1 MAQGMKAIVGVA
13 LAVAIAAIL
22 LGPVVTTVNG
32 QTGVQTVTNET
43 VSADTGNWVDTDG
56 YQFVDGTVTVYG
68 YNDSADSYEEAT
80 EGTDYELDLAAG
92 EIKALEGSSL
102 IDDGETVKITYDY
115 EATDGMTSTIIGY
128 GPVFLGLL
136 LLTTVGM
143 KVQQEL

>member
-1 MAQGMKAIVGVA
+1 MASGMKTIVGVA

-32 QTGVQTVTNET
+32 QTGTQTTTNET
-43 VSADTGNWVDTDG
+43 ATADTGNFVDLDG
-56 YQFVDGTVTVYG
+56 YNLVDGTVTVYG
-68 YNDSADSYEEAT
+68 YNETSDSYETAT
-80 EGTDYELDLAAG
+80 EGSDYELDLSSG
-92 EIKALEGSSL
+92 EIKALSGSSL
-102 IDDGETVKITYDY
+102 IDDGEEIKVTYDY